1 MDKSKVFI
9 GCVSLFDIR
18 FPEIKEI
25 PKEVANYR
33 KRLNSCYWSYE
44 MPQNEIHNKNKI
56 YKVTAKY
63 EFEMI
68 GTSKESVMSNLDV
81 LMDSLVECHSNE
93 IEDNDPD
100 FYAEF
105 TGKYPKKI
113 SCSVK
118 LVNNKKL

>member
-9 GCVSLFDIR
+9 GCVSLFDIQ

-25 PKEVANYR
+25 PKEVDNYR
-33 KRLNSCYWSYE
+33 KRLNGSYWSYE
-44 MPQNEIHNKNKI
+44 MPQNKIHNKNKI

-81 LMDSLVECHSNE
+81 LFDTLVECHSNIHTGAGADWPE
-93 IEDNDPD
+93 
-100 FYAEF
+100 EF

-113 SCSVK
+113 SCSAK